1 MSLKKYVKTAKND
14 PMCKLTSIERLF
26 SWKLEYSE
34 NKIKCEEEL
43 TGKNSVMP
51 WMKESKNISV
61 INKGFA

>member
-1 MSLKKYVKTAKND
+1 
-14 PMCKLTSIERLF
+14 
-26 SWKLEYSE
+26 LEYSE